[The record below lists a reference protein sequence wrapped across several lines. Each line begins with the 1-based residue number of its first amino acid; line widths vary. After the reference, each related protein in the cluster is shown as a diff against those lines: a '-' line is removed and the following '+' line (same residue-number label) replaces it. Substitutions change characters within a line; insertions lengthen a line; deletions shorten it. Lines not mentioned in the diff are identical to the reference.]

1 MFSIDVNSL
10 NGTISIH
17 DKFDITAATGSVSA
31 TPVFSQIGDD
41 YIISFTNLQY
51 DINELTTFSYDTT
64 GLTDTRYLVQYYR
77 ISRNGNT
84 WTEWLDLQRD
94 ITNFPLINP
103 LNPLYI
109 DIKWV
114 RAGTLTTDIIR
125 LLEYNINGTIERTV
139 EDGTVSLSPGQ
150 SSIIAPP
157 YIYKVFKIDDIEIIS
172 GTGVVGSTL
181 KYRFS
186 QDNSRTWSEWEVLT
200 KENISSRRITPTRF
214 FQIEYFIENNSNS
227 QLRIQDINLIGN
239 FQNVSK
245 DYFKS
250 NLIGIRE
257 CCQSNLNGSYDANG
271 NFIPNLNL
279 TSGGISGSG
288 DSCDTS
294 SLNAP
299 MSAEDKALLYNPYNQ
314 SAAIDLLTKISNDAQ
329 QVFGHTVIYFVT
341 DPDKKG
347 HDYSLHEYSLY
358 NIVCESE
365 IKVSVEGNNF
375 PDSQIVMNQF
385 DLNLFDTMEA
395 HITKQ
400 QFKEI
405 FGPQRRPSK
414 EDFLYFCNVNRMY
427 QVDHA
432 QQFRSFN
439 NAAVYYKLILKKYTQ
454 KANVQAGTTE
464 IKNKLDILTQNST
477 INELFGIENAQDK
490 LAVANK
496 DQFKPLTRDPIRL
509 NLLAKIDKELIENGS
524 TIISKSNYD
533 MASVT
538 FGGIGVEY
546 LNLYPI
552 LKVSDNI
559 GFQIWFNVNNY
570 IVNETYNMFNFY
582 DTTNSLGWSVN
593 LTNDTI
599 TTKFNSATY
608 SFDLMTGGG
617 NIAIEEE
624 TWYCYVLNVDQR
636 NRKIEQYVYKRNVD
650 DEEQAGRLTS
660 TILRQVYTKVEDM
673 IPFNYQMDNITPK
686 ILGSDMKVTNIR
698 LFVDVI
704 PEETHNKI
712 LGQSVIRDDSKY
724 LVFADNANTR
734 LVLPKFPLFE

>member
-1 MFSIDVNSL
+1 MLSIDVNSL
-10 NGTISIH
+10 NGTISIY
-17 DKFDITAATGSVSA
+17 DKFDITAATGSVGS
-31 TPVFSQIGDD
+31 TPVFNQVGDE
-41 YIISFTNLQY
+41 YIISLTNLTNN
-51 DINELTTFSYDTT
+51 ISELTTFNYDTT
-64 GLTDTRYLVQYYR
+64 GLTETRYLVQYYR
-77 ISRNGNT
+77 VSRNGNT
-84 WTEWLDLQRD
+84 WSEWLDLQRN
-94 ITNFPLINP
+94 ITNFPVIDALD
-103 LNPLYI
+103 PLYL

-114 RAGTLTTDIIR
+114 RTGTSNTDVIR
-125 LLEYNINGTIERTV
+125 LLEYSISGTIQRDVSDDDSTV
-139 EDGTVSLSPGQ
+139 VLEAGDSK
-150 SSIIAPP
+150 IIVAP
-157 YIYKVFKIDDIEIIS
+157 YIYKVFRIDDIEIIS
-172 GTGVVGSTL
+172 GSGIDGAVL

-186 QDNSRTWSEWEVLT
+186 QDNSRTWSQWEFLT
-200 KENISSRRITPTRF
+200 KENISTKRITPTRF
-214 FQIEYFIENNSNS
+214 FQIEYSVENNSDS
-227 QLRIQDINLIGN
+227 QIRIQDINIVGN

-279 TSGGISGSG
+279 SGGISGSG
-288 DSCDTS
+288 DNCDST
-294 SLNAP
+294 SLNKP
-299 MSAEDKALLYNPYNQ
+299 MSADEKALLYNPYNQ
-314 SAAIDLLTKISNDAQ
+314 NSAIDFLSKLSSDTE
-329 QVFGHTVIYFVT
+329 QVFGHKVIYFVT

-454 KANVQAGTTE
+454 KANVRAGTVD
-464 IKNKLDILTQNST
+464 IKNKLDMLTQNST
-477 INELFGIENAQDK
+477 VDELFGIENKLDK
-490 LAVANK
+490 LAIANK
-496 DQFKPLTRDPIRL
+496 EQFKPLTRDTIRL
-509 NLLAKIDKELIENGS
+509 NLIAKIDKELVENGS

-533 MASVT
+533 LSSIT
-538 FGGIGVEY
+538 FGEVGVEY
-546 LNLYPI
+546 LNLDPI

-570 IVNETYNMFNFY
+570 IIDEKYNMFSFY
-582 DTTNSLGWSVN
+582 DNTTSLGWDVN
-593 LTNDTI
+593 LTNDVI
-599 TTKFNSATY
+599 TTRFNSDTY
-608 SFDLMTGGG
+608 SFELMSGNS
-617 NIAIEEE
+617 NIALEEE
-624 TWYCYVLNVDQR
+624 TWYCYVLNFDQR
-636 NRKIEQYVYKRNVD
+636 SRTMEQYVYKRNVD
-650 DEEQAGRLTS
+650 DEDQAGRLTS
-660 TILRQVYTKVEDM
+660 TILRKVYSKSED
-673 IPFNYQMDNITPK
+673 IVPIDYQIDITPK

-698 LFVDVI
+698 LFTDVI
-704 PEETHNKI
+704 PEDTHNKI
-712 LGQSVIRDDSKY
+712 L
-724 LVFADNANTR
+724 DN
-734 LVLPKFPLFE
+734 L